1 VPSCNGW
8 HLAYIFHEF
17 TGNRLLGIGPMPTVL
32 LIGGVV
38 RYRVHGVSRTL
49 GTEISASFDA
59 STREQAEVLANQTI
73 IVSRIDEP
81 EEPFD
86 AVLESVEGSEEPVD
100 AELSSLAGTIPYAQ
114 TRPAEIVGGDYR
126 GIVTCSSAMKGC
138 AILCGLAALM
148 NIANFLS
155 HGDGESLFISILWI
169 CFGVTL
175 FAGALVCLAIR
186 DIAMNSF
193 VTLRHD
199 HRISDDSDHQPTR

>member
-1 VPSCNGW
+1 
-8 HLAYIFHEF
+8 L
-17 TGNRLLGIGPMPTVL
+17 
-32 LIGGVV
+32 

-49 GTEISASFDA
+49 GTEISTSIDA
-59 STREQAEVLANQTI
+59 STREQAELLASSTI

-81 EEPFD
+81 EDPFD
-86 AVLESVEGSEEPVD
+86 AVLESVEGSDEPID

-114 TRPAEIVGGDYR
+114 SRPGEMVGGDYR

-155 HGDGESLFISILWI
+155 RGDGESIFISILWI

-175 FAGALVCLAIR
+175 FAGGLVCLAIR

-193 VTLRHD
+193 VSLRRE
-199 HRISDDSDHQPTR
+199 HRISDDLEQKPVR